1 VVTETETDTA
11 GSAVEGHEHGLP
23 AMTST
28 DLALLP
34 GEVSPHPTP
43 VKYVMIAVALVII
56 TAAEVGMYYLDGD
69 VPNSVITISLLIMA
83 GLKFF
88 TVTAWYMH
96 LKTDRPI
103 FRRFFILGLVAA
115 VLLYF
120 VVLATLRNLS

>member
-1 VVTETETDTA
+1 MSDTQTA
-11 GSAVEGHEHGLP
+11 APGSGVEEP
-23 AMTST
+23 AHHHLELTST
-28 DLALLP
+28 DLPMLP
-34 GEVSPHPTP
+34 GEIAPHPTP
-43 VKYVMIAVALVII
+43 LKYVMIAVILVVI